1 MQDLIF
7 IVVSVAFFIAA
18 IGYVT
23 FCDRLKIGKR
33 NESGSDD
40 HACD

>member
-7 IVVSVAFFIAA
+7 IAVSVAFFVVA

-23 FCDRLKIGKR
+23 FCDRVK
-33 NESGSDD
+33 
-40 HACD
+40 

>member
-7 IVVSVAFFIAA
+7 IAVSVAFFVAS

-23 FCDRLKIGKR
+23 FCDRLK
-33 NESGSDD
+33 
-40 HACD
+40 